1 MMKRRKFLVL
11 PLLGA
16 AGAGIGRAAADGG
29 PGKWQE
35 SLQYHRHYTA
45 ESYEP
50 PSAEAIRPPAR
61 ATLEVELDIPGGER
75 VVALTGDNGEVKGY
89 KLDGKK
95 APEGFSPGASV
106 LTKFKLR
113 WDGKEVPIAER
124 FWSDLLRLQIV
135 TSDLTT
141 KQVATEHVGQLIE
154 FHAKLMHPRV
164 MISAEEGTLLIEWAR
179 REEGEGHS
187 TLRWMV
193 SRNGTVLRHRLQ
205 AQGG

>member
-11 PLLGA
+11 PLLAA
-16 AGAGIGRAAADGG
+16 AGAGVGRAAAAADGG
-29 PGKWQE
+29 PAKWHE
-35 SLQYHRHYTA
+35 TLQYHRHYTA
-45 ESYEP
+45 ESYER

-75 VVALTGDNGEVKGY
+75 VVVLTGDNGEVKGY
-89 KLDGKK
+89 KIDGKK
-95 APEGFSPGASV
+95 APEGFSLGASV

-141 KQVATEHVGQLIE
+141 QQVAAEHAGELIE

-179 REEGEGHS
+179 RDEGEGHS
-187 TLRWMV
+187 TIRWIV
-193 SRNGTVLRHRLQ
+193 SRTGAVLRHRLQ
-205 AQGG
+205 A